1 MAINLDEYHYTLPPE
16 KIALFPSA
24 HRDQSKLLLWQPGQ
38 MRHLNFADVTH
49 VLPRESLLIF
59 NDTRVIPARLLFK
72 KETGAEI
79 EIFLL
84 SPIFPSPVVAQTM
97 QASGSSTWK
106 CTIGN
111 IKRWREGTTLV
122 RTNGAI
128 KIEATLTDRQN
139 VHVQFNWSGS
149 IAFASAISLLGETPL
164 PPYLKRSAEPA
175 DRERYQ
181 TIYSR
186 HDGAVAAPTA
196 GLHFTNTVLALLEE
210 KGIEKEFI
218 TLHVG
223 AGTFMPIKEK
233 DASHHQMHAEQ
244 IIITRSNLISMMK
257 HRFIT
262 PVGTTSMRTLESIYW
277 YGRNLLYDSEAPFN
291 ITQFEPYRKT
301 QELPSRRDALT
312 AILASMDR
320 HETNSLAGETS
331 IYIIPGYTFR
341 MCNALITNFHQPGS
355 TLILLVAAFIGHEWK
370 QVYQAA
376 LENNYRF
383 LSYGDSSLLMP
394 QATSFPPTD

>member
-1 MAINLDEYHYTLPPE
+1 
-16 KIALFPSA
+16 
-24 HRDQSKLLLWQPGQ
+24 
-38 MRHLNFADVTH
+38 
-49 VLPRESLLIF
+49 
-59 NDTRVIPARLLFK
+59 
-72 KETGAEI
+72 
-79 EIFLL
+79 
-84 SPIFPSPVVAQTM
+84 
-97 QASGSSTWK
+97 
-106 CTIGN
+106 
-111 IKRWREGTTLV
+111 
-122 RTNGAI
+122 
-128 KIEATLTDRQN
+128 
-139 VHVQFNWSGS
+139 
-149 IAFASAISLLGETPL
+149 LLGETPL

-291 ITQFEPYRKT
+291 ITQFEPYRNT